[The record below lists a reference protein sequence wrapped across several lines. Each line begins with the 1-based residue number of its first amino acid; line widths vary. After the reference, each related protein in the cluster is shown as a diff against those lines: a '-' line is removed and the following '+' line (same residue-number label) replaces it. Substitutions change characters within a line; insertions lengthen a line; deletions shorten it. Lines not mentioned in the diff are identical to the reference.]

1 MLFYFCLFSLIMLI
15 SGHLIT
21 EHEKNKYLVKA
32 VYQVFYNMH
41 INAILTEISF
51 DIYINSM

>member
-15 SGHLIT
+15 SEHLIT

-41 INAILTEISF
+41 INAILTEIRF